1 MIIGICKTALVLALI
16 FNFILT
22 LACTK
27 KATQTS
33 QNVMLTIKG
42 TLEIMGFA
50 YLFLI

>member
-1 MIIGICKTALVLALI
+1 MLLGMCKTALVLALI

-22 LACTK
+22 LACAK